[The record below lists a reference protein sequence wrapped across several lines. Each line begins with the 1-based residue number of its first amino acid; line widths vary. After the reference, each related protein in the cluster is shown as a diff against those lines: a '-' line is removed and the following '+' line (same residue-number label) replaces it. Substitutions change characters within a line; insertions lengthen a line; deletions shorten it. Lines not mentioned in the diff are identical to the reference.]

1 MTKSKISAVQ
11 VVILL
16 FLSRTFNVLNYVP
29 AFHPKIQGT
38 SMLYGTIIAFFISA
52 IIVTPPLILYKR
64 FNGENIVDLAYKK
77 SKLFGIIL
85 SFCLFVIPLMTL
97 IGTVVGFQYFI
108 VDAVYA
114 DASIELMVIT
124 ICVACFLGALH
135 KLEGISRASTII
147 FAFFMI
153 GTLFIFF
160 VSIPSVEMI
169 NIRPTLEEPIV
180 SSFSYAFNLISMNPE
195 LYVFILLL
203 PRING
208 NVNKSAFWFL
218 VLTFLFVGITNFLI
232 MGVFGDFF
240 ATQTFPYYALASVI
254 EFSILQRLDSIHM
267 TIWVFV
273 SFIRIT
279 LFIIVTNT
287 YLQNIIPK
295 SAKKLGIVVTFLI
308 TVICSIVISHRTS
321 ALKTINSSV
330 PIIVITLVFVIP
342 TILLL
347 TTKKK
352 EKKCNESKDDFVI
365 AANGS

>member
-1 MTKSKISAVQ
+1 
-11 VVILL
+11 
-16 FLSRTFNVLNYVP
+16 
-29 AFHPKIQGT
+29 
-38 SMLYGTIIAFFISA
+38 
-52 IIVTPPLILYKR
+52 
-64 FNGENIVDLAYKK
+64 
-77 SKLFGIIL
+77 
-85 SFCLFVIPLMTL
+85 
-97 IGTVVGFQYFI
+97 
-108 VDAVYA
+108 
-114 DASIELMVIT
+114 
-124 ICVACFLGALH
+124 
-135 KLEGISRASTII
+135 
-147 FAFFMI
+147 
-153 GTLFIFF
+153 
-160 VSIPSVEMI
+160 
-169 NIRPTLEEPIV
+169 
-180 SSFSYAFNLISMNPE
+180 MNPE